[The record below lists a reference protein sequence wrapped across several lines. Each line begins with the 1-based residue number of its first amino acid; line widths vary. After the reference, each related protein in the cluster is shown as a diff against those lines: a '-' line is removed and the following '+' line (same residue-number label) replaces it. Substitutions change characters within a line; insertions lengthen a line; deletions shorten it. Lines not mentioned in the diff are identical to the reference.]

1 MDDQKLIKSYV
12 WFGDECFFVSTI
24 NRDSSARMGPRR
36 FAETI
41 VWKYDWAKNEREE
54 MVYMDEGVENS
65 ICTHL
70 DLCLRIHL
78 TGIAEES
85 D

>member
-1 MDDQKLIKSYV
+1 MNDQKLIKSYV
-12 WFGDECFFVSTI
+12 WFGDECFYVSTI
-24 NRDSSARMGPRR
+24 NRDSSAMTGPRR

-41 VWKYDWAKNEREE
+41 VWKWAKNEREE
-54 MVYMDEGVENS
+54 MVYMDEGAEDS
-65 ICTHL
+65 IRTHL

-78 TGIAEES
+78 TGRAEES